1 MLLKELESE
10 SDPFTGD
17 KRICLTCTRRMQSTN
32 SRLRDVSHN
41 KEKFLQQQKKHCEKR
56 KGDVGKHTY

>member
-17 KRICLTCTRRMQSTN
+17 KRVCLTCTRQMQSTN

-41 KEKFLQQQKKHCEKR
+41 KEKFLQQQQNIVKKEKEM
-56 KGDVGKHTY
+56 

>member
-17 KRICLTCTRRMQSTN
+17 KRVCLTCIRQMQSTN

-41 KEKFLQQQKKHCEKR
+41 KEKFLKQQKHCEKR

>member
-10 SDPFTGD
+10 SDPCTGD
-17 KRICLTCTRRMQSTN
+17 KRVCLTCTKWMQSTN

-41 KEKFLQQQKKHCEKR
+41 KEKFLQQQKNIVKKEKEM
-56 KGDVGKHTY
+56 